1 MCRPKEVSDGVV
13 FVFGDGR
20 EAKST
25 AEVNEGPT
33 PSVAAAVM
41 EVVERTAPSPPV
53 AAAAVVPP
61 PAPRAATQLPVQQQG
76 VDAHPLLAIV
86 AFAELLVD
94 AVNPTAGQTRKIKR
108 SSMRKADASAQSVKS
123 TYVAP
128 AGVLGRAS
136 LPGAIL
142 GLVATAVTGVVRQL
156 AAKASK

>member
-94 AVNPTAGQTRKIKR
+94 AVNPTAGQTRKIQR
-108 SSMRKADASAQSVKS
+108 SSMRKAEPQSVKS

>member
-1 MCRPKEVSDGVV
+1 M
-13 FVFGDGR
+13 
-20 EAKST
+20 
-25 AEVNEGPT
+25 
-33 PSVAAAVM
+33 
-41 EVVERTAPSPPV
+41 
-53 AAAAVVPP
+53 
-61 PAPRAATQLPVQQQG
+61 
-76 VDAHPLLAIV
+76 DAHPLLAIV

-94 AVNPTAGQTRKIKR
+94 AVNPTAGQTRKIQR
-108 SSMRKADASAQSVKS
+108 SSMRKAEPQSVKS

>member
-108 SSMRKADASAQSVKS
+108 SSMPNAATSTMPS

-128 AGVLGRAS
+128 TGVLGRAS
-136 LPGAIL
+136 LPGAVL
-142 GLVATAVTGVVRQL
+142 GLVFTAVSGVVRQV
-156 AAKASK
+156 AAQASK